1 MQECDKHFGNVV
13 AGASCWGTAMK
24 QYVVAA
30 AFLMIGA
37 VGSYAA
43 DEAGTDATVKRVGT
57 RHGVC
62 SADIQKFCDNVEHGK
77 GKIRHCLAEHGA
89 DLSLACK
96 TRIERHAKTTK

>member
-1 MQECDKHFGNVV
+1 MKLSILAAVFVV
-13 AGASCWGTAMK
+13 
-24 QYVVAA
+24 
-30 AFLMIGA
+30 IG
-37 VGSYAA
+37 VTVPCAA
-43 DEAGTDATVKRVGT
+43 DEVGAKKVGT

-62 SADIQKFCDNVEHGK
+62 SDDIQKFCDNVEHGK